1 MDKRTLSNPPGRQ
14 SKPVRADR
22 RSGASRRRGQ
32 QGETK
37 TYCLQLEATTGTRIG
52 HTECRTK
59 KEWAAL
65 GIDVDELL
73 AK

>member
-1 MDKRTLSNPPGRQ
+1 MFSKTIVLFAGLTLM
-14 SKPVRADR
+14 
-22 RSGASRRRGQ
+22 ASAASAAQ
-32 QGETK
+32 HPAVKAAPQEK